1 MKTLYVIGNGFDIYH
16 GLSTGYQF
24 FYKYLFQNQKELVD
38 DLKKYFFSIDD
49 DEKLWSSLEE
59 NLENFNWKS
68 FLDDNCNVQSD
79 DENFELNSTYGL
91 EDEINEQ
98 SQKLIESI
106 REAFESWIENID
118 IESVEKKL
126 HLEENSFFINFNYTL
141 LLENIYQIHQDKI
154 VHIHGDIDNK
164 QIVFG
169 HNKVLDEDSEIDKN
183 GDSNR
188 TPFSD
193 SESAAK
199 QAFHAFYKPVGNII
213 EANKHHFENFNTVNK
228 IIILGHSLNK
238 IDIPY
243 FKEILIH
250 TNNAKWEVSYHDHK
264 EEMKHLQKLQ
274 KIGINKKDIKLF
286 RLD

>member
-1 MKTLYVIGNGFDIYH
+1 MKTLYVVGNGFDIYH

-24 FYKYLFQNQKELVD
+24 FYKYLSQNQKELVD
-38 DLKKYFFSIDD
+38 DLKKYFFSMEE

-91 EDEINEQ
+91 EDDINEQ

-118 IESVEKKL
+118 IELVEKKL
-126 HLEENSFFINFNYTL
+126 HLEKNSFFINFNYTL

-154 VHIHGDIDNK
+154 VHIHGDIENK

-188 TPFSD
+188 TLFSD

-250 TNNAKWEVSYHDHK
+250 TNNAKWEVSYHEHK
-264 EEMKHLQKLQ
+264 EEMEHLQKLL

>member
-1 MKTLYVIGNGFDIYH
+1 MVYLLVI
-16 GLSTGYQF
+16 SF
-24 FYKYLFQNQKELVD
+24 FYKYILQNQKELVD
-38 DLKKYFFSIDD
+38 DIKKYFFSVEDN
-49 DEKLWSSLEE
+49 EKLWSSFEE
-59 NLENFNWKS
+59 NLENFNWES
-68 FLDDNCNVQSD
+68 FFYDNCNVQID

-106 REAFESWIENID
+106 REAFECWIENID
-118 IESVEKKL
+118 IESVEKKMNI
-126 HLEENSFFINFNYTL
+126 EENSFFINFNYTL
-141 LLENIYQIHQDKI
+141 VLENIYQIQLDKI
-154 VHIHGDIDNK
+154 VHIHGDIWNK
-164 QIVFG
+164 QIIFG
-169 HNKVLDEDSEIDKN
+169 HNKVLDEDSEIDEN

-199 QAFHAFYKPVGNII
+199 QAFHAFYKPVRNII
-213 EANKHHFENFNTVNK
+213 EANKHHFESFNTVKK

-243 FKEILIH
+243 FKEILSH
-250 TNNAKWEVSYHDHK
+250 TSNAKWEVSYLDENQK
-264 EEMKHLQKLQ
+264 KDKLQKLQ
-274 KIGINKKDIKLF
+274 IIGINKKDIKFF

>member
-1 MKTLYVIGNGFDIYH
+1 MKTLYVVGNGFDIYH

-24 FYKYLFQNQKELVD
+24 FYKYLSQNQKELVD
-38 DLKKYFFSIDD
+38 DLKKYFFSMEE

-118 IESVEKKL
+118 IELVEKKL
-126 HLEENSFFINFNYTL
+126 HLEKNSFFINFNYTL

-154 VHIHGDIDNK
+154 VHIHGDIENK

-188 TPFSD
+188 TLFSD

-250 TNNAKWEVSYHDHK
+250 TNNAKWEVSYHEHK
-264 EEMKHLQKLQ
+264 EEMEHLQKLL